1 LILVDVFIRVAR
13 FLYIRKMIRKILI
26 VSATGAEIKG
36 LMSSDS
42 PIPAAGIPFLIPGDD
57 APDVYGLI
65 TGVGSVATAFHMANV
80 LAFNTYD
87 VVLNIGLAGA
97 FNRNL
102 SLGDVLEVNSDC
114 FADLGAVDHERFLS
128 LIDLGLM
135 SSDEFPYTNG
145 QLVPPPVN
153 GLPTGLKRASSI
165 TVNSVHGDVRG
176 IEAVQKQFPADLESM
191 EGAAFF
197 YAALFKGIPCVQIRA
212 VSNYVEPRNRDA
224 WEIKLALSNLWD
236 AVRMIIG
243 NC

>member
-1 LILVDVFIRVAR
+1 LILVDVFIGVSR

-36 LMSSDS
+36 LLSNDS
-42 PIPAAGIPFLIPGDD
+42 PIPAEGVPFLIPGDD

-65 TGVGSVATAFHMANV
+65 TGVGSVATAFHLANV

-87 VVLNIGLAGA
+87 VILNIGLAGA
-97 FNRNL
+97 FNRNFA
-102 SLGDVLEVNSDC
+102 LGDVLEVTSDC

-128 LIDLGLM
+128 SVDLGLM
-135 SSDEFPYTNG
+135 GSDEFPYS
-145 QLVPPPVN
+145 N
-153 GLPTGLKRASSI
+153 GLLAPKPVQGLSTGLKMASSI
-165 TVNSVHGDVRG
+165 TVNSVHGDAEG

-197 YAALFKGIPCVQIRA
+197 YCSLMKGIPCAQVRA

-224 WEIKLALSNLWD
+224 WEIKLALNNLWD